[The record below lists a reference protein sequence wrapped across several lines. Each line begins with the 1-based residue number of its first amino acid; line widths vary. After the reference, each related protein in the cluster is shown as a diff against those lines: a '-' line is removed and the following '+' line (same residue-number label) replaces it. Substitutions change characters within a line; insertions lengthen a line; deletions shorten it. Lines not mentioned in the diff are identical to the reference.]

1 MWQRRPDRRSRRR
14 NRVMHTLDI
23 HLGRLQVRSYL
34 WISALWHTIG
44 ISNDGVAQGWLLD
57 RRKFFK
63 LPAHE
68 SQRKQK

>member
-1 MWQRRPDRRSRRR
+1 
-14 NRVMHTLDI
+14 MHTLDI

-44 ISNDGVAQGWLLD
+44 IPNDGVAQGWLLD
-57 RRKFFK
+57 RRKFFN